1 MNNVILYLLLGVCM
15 NALYDLSI
23 SYIKQ
28 EELRFKM
35 AERIV
40 FLIVWPLYVL
50 LLIINFIRN
59 NKNESDE

>member
-1 MNNVILYLLLGVCM
+1 
-15 NALYDLSI
+15 
-23 SYIKQ
+23 
-28 EELRFKM
+28 M